1 MRRDAGQ
8 YAATNVSTV
17 AFCHAVFTLRGRAK
31 TQDVFTFDL
40 SHAIVAFYSRDL
52 CMVTL
57 KSFSA
62 LRFLPVTLLPDSIV
76 AGLNPFISPMKL
88 RCNAIHDST
97 VLLQLICYN
106 QANLPIRNQIKPY
119 RVKVVLYH

>member
-1 MRRDAGQ
+1 MTTMRRDAGQ
-8 YAATNVSTV
+8 YAATKVSTV

-62 LRFLPVTLLPDSIV
+62 LRFLPVTLLPDSNV
-76 AGLNPFISPMKL
+76 AGLHCIQFHAAFWKWITFALLISGT
-88 RCNAIHDST
+88 IF
-97 VLLQLICYN
+97 Q
-106 QANLPIRNQIKPY
+106 Y
-119 RVKVVLYH
+119 RLASARVTTSR